1 MENPCTE
8 LNRLWICDEVTVA
21 ITVKKNMIKSSG
33 TELFHIPFIKETSHL
48 RTMAFEDKIPKE
60 VMGRIIERFL

>member
-1 MENPCTE
+1 
-8 LNRLWICDEVTVA
+8 
-21 ITVKKNMIKSSG
+21 MIKSSG